1 MFMAEEIIIVGSGA
15 HARVV
20 FDILRAAGR
29 SASVG
34 AFVDVEGK
42 GEAPESIEGVRVMH
56 GLEAMHE
63 YVRSHEVTAILGHGN
78 NSRRKSVLPHLEGLG
93 VKLGTAIHPSAVIS
107 PGVEIGGATTIS
119 AGVVIITGAKI
130 GKGVIVNT
138 CASIDHDC
146 VIEDFV
152 QIAPGA
158 HLAGKVKV
166 ETEAF
171 VGIGAVVIQN
181 LTIGRASVIGA
192 GAAVVRDVPPE
203 SLVIGVPARVR
214 KHL

>member
-1 MFMAEEIIIVGSGA
+1 MAEEIIIVGSGA

-20 FDILRAAGR
+20 FDILKAAGR
-29 SASVG
+29 SGNVG

-42 GEAPESIEGVRVMH
+42 GEAPATMEGVQVIQ

-63 YVRSHEVTAILGHGN
+63 YVKTHEVTAILGHGN
-78 NSRRKSVLPHLEGLG
+78 NSRRKSILPHLEGLG
-93 VKLGTAIHPSAVIS
+93 VKLGTAVHPSAIIS
-107 PGVEIGGATTIS
+107 PGVEIGGGTTVS
-119 AGVVIITGAKI
+119 AGTVLVTGAKI
-130 GKGVIVNT
+130 GKAVIINT
-138 CASIDHDC
+138 AATVDHDC
-146 VIEDFV
+146 VIGDFV

-158 HLAGKVKV
+158 HLAGRVKV
-166 ETEAF
+166 ESEAF